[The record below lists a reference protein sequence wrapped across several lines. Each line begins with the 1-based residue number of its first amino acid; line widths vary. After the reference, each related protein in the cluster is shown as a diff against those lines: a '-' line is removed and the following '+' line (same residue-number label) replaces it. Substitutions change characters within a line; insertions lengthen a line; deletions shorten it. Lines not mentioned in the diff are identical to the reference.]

1 MPLPTYLDHNATTPL
16 DERVLVAMLPYFR
29 EHFGNPSSRHEYGRE
44 ACCAVDLARERVAGA
59 VGAHPTQVI
68 FTSGGS
74 EANNLAIRGGAAYL
88 PTAQVIVSA
97 IEHPCVMKPAR
108 ELQQQGW
115 KLRKAGVTSDGCVDA
130 DDLENALLEPTGLV
144 AVMLANNET
153 GVLQDVAKLSQIVH
167 SRGALMLT
175 DAVQV
180 LGKASVD
187 FAALGVDM
195 MSLSAHKVY
204 GPKGIGALVV
214 GRNVELKPLIVGA
227 GHEKGLRAGTE
238 NVPGIVGFG
247 AACELAATHVADY
260 AKRIR
265 ALRDDLERGLNALG
279 ATLFGARAPRLP
291 NTSFFAFAG
300 IAGETLVMALD
311 NAGFAVASGAACS
324 SGSSQASATLLA
336 MGVGDELGRGAVR
349 VSLGKDTTGVQV
361 QAFLHALQGEV
372 MRLRG
377 LAAIR
382 PEFWRK

>member
-44 ACCAVDLARERVAGA
+44 ARRAVDLARERVAAA

-74 EANNLAIRGGAAYL
+74 EANNLAIRGGTAYL
-88 PTAQVIVSA
+88 PTAQVVVSA

-115 KLRKAGVTSDGCVDA
+115 KLRKVGVTSDGCVDA

-144 AVMLANNET
+144 AVLLANNET

-167 SRGALMLT
+167 SRSALMLT
-175 DAVQV
+175 DAVQA

-247 AACELAATHVADY
+247 AACELAAAHVADY

-311 NAGFAVASGAACS
+311 NVGFAVASGAACS
-324 SGSSQASATLLA
+324 SGSSQASAALLA
-336 MGVGDELGRGAVR
+336 MGVSDELGRGAVR

-361 QAFLHALQGEV
+361 QAFLQALQCEV

-377 LAAIR
+377 LAAIK
-382 PEFWRK
+382 P